1 MASEHRPKPRD
12 AQPTPRKRGSERSD
26 DANAFVPDPLEA
38 NKPGIPEPD
47 AESFAEEFITSATAA
62 EPVEE
67 DARDE
72 VVDEEQGGPFLI
84 ETVEEETID
93 AADIGD
99 GDAAPDAPDASDASR
114 PPGERDR
121 RHRRPPPRRP
131 AG

>member
-1 MASEHRPKPRD
+1 MASENRPKPRD
-12 AQPTPRKRGSERSD
+12 AQPTPRKRGGERSD

-38 NKPGIPEPD
+38 NRPGIPEAD

-99 GDAAPDAPDASDASR
+99 GDA
-114 PPGERDR
+114 PPGEPDR
-121 RHRRPPPRRP
+121 ARRPRKAPPRRAP
-131 AG
+131 G